1 MKRVLTSC
9 SMPDWFIVP
18 AIGIMDMRAAG
29 FYIDPYKYRIG
40 FAWLC
45 FRLSIGIMK
54 DSDDW
59 NFAK

>member
-1 MKRVLTSC
+1 MKRILTSC
-9 SMPDWFIVP
+9 SMPDWFIIP

-29 FYIDPYKYRIG
+29 FYIDQYKYRIG

-54 DSDDW
+54 DR
-59 NFAK
+59 